1 MVKSQESKALPISPD
16 NVKVKHPACFTP
28 GTLGRRAG
36 AGKSFLLRQRRE
48 GPGRANTMIVL
59 FCPLGLLSD
68 SADRAPILISGPT
81 PLRAGPAE
89 PRRCEPGGGGG
100 GGGRETSLSH
110 SLTLRGGA
118 GFSFTLMEPL

>member
-28 GTLGRRAG
+28 GALGRRAG
-36 AGKSFLLRQRRE
+36 AGKYFILRQRRE

-59 FCPLGLLSD
+59 FRPLGLLSD

-89 PRRCEPGGGGG
+89 PRRYEPGGG

-110 SLTLRGGA
+110 SLTLRGGVQDLV
-118 GFSFTLMEPL
+118 SL